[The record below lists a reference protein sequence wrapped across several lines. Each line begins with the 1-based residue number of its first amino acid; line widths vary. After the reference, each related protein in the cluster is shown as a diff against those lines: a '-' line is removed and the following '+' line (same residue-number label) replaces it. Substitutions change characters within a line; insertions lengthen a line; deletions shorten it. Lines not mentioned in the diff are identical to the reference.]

1 MLLESFF
8 TGSTR
13 LLLEKII
20 YVLIIIVIAS
30 VIAKAVTTAIVRFGE
45 RTGLPADI
53 TRLINKLVTY
63 FIGFIALVLIINLF
77 VDITSFVASFGIV
90 GLVIGIGAQAVI
102 SNFISGILIM
112 LEKPFTTGD
121 FIDITGLQ
129 GTVEDIKLRST
140 TIRTSDGRVITVP
153 NSVFTLNAV
162 TNYSKTGEIL
172 VKIPISFTADV
183 DIGKVSQIMS
193 SAAKST
199 RGVRPY
205 RIEVLVTGITQAE
218 PSWNIVV
225 ELRFWVSHI
234 MDRDAIVSNVTGR
247 IKEELAKETIIT
259 APSPK
264 KD

>member
-1 MLLESFF
+1 MLFEAFL

-13 LLLEKII
+13 VLVEQII

-30 VIAKAVTTAIVRFGE
+30 VIAKAVTAAITRFGE

-53 TRLINKLVTY
+53 TLLINKIVTY
-63 FIGFIALVLIINLF
+63 FIGFIGLVLIINLF

-90 GLVIGIGAQAVI
+90 GLIIGIGAQAVI

-112 LEKPFTTGD
+112 LEKPFTAGD
-121 FIDITGLQ
+121 FIDITGFQ
-129 GTVEDIKLRST
+129 GTVEDIRLRST
-140 TIRTSDGRVITVP
+140 SIRTPDGRVIAVP
-153 NSVFTLNAV
+153 NSIFTSNAV

-183 DIGKVSQIMS
+183 DTGKVSQIMS

-205 RIEVLVTGITQAE
+205 RIEVLVTGIMQSG
-218 PSWNIVV
+218 PSWNVVV
-225 ELRFWVSHI
+225 ELRFWVSRI
-234 MDRDAIVSNVTGR
+234 MDRDTIVSNVTGR
-247 IKEELAKETIIT
+247 IKEELAKEKIIT
-259 APSPK
+259 VPSPK
-264 KD
+264 

>member
-13 LLLEKII
+13 LLLEQII
-20 YVLIIIVIAS
+20 YVLIIIVVAS
-30 VIAKAVTTAIVRFGE
+30 IIAKAVTTAIARFGE
-45 RTGLPADI
+45 RTGLPVDI
-53 TRLINKLVTY
+53 TRLINKVVTY
-63 FIGFIALVLIINLF
+63 FIGFIGLVLVINLF

-112 LEKPFTTGD
+112 LEKPFTSGD
-121 FIDITGLQ
+121 FIDITGFQ
-129 GTVEDIKLRST
+129 GTVEDIRLRST
-140 TIRTSDGRVITVP
+140 TIRTSDGRFITVP
-153 NSVFTLNAV
+153 NSIFTLNAV

-193 SAAKST
+193 SAARST

-205 RIEVLVTGITQAE
+205 RIEVLVTGIAQTG

-234 MDRDAIVSNVTGR
+234 MDRDAIVSNVTGK
-247 IKEELAKETIIT
+247 IKEGLAKEKIIT
-259 APSPK
+259 VPLQK
-264 KD
+264 